1 MDPIV
6 PVAEMTLGSAPE
18 QETPAIRKELFFRPR
33 TNDLATVLVEDPITG
48 TFFETDRDTARLAQ
62 LLDGTVT
69 LEEALATLHALDE
82 AASINAEMLPQIHAE
97 LTRMGLLAD
106 DDPGKPRPRKP
117 PRFGMV
123 AQRIRIGAG
132 DRTFGALT
140 KYFGWTHS
148 WVGALICIV
157 LMVLGGANLVEN
169 QERFGNDLNG
179 LLSYN
184 GVLYLWLAWL
194 LTKAW
199 HEFQHGIVTKLY
211 GIEVREVGVLLILFV
226 PLGAYVDASAV
237 WRLDSR
243 WRRFHVT
250 AAGVLGEFALAGA
263 ALIWWASLP
272 TGELSIFLQAVII
285 AATISSVIF
294 NMNPLMRFDGYYALV
309 DALDAKNLYERG
321 MMSVRG
327 SLLRILTGQSPGIG
341 EGGFVLVY
349 GWLALLWRYVVA
361 VSLVLIASQ
370 LAFGFGAVLGAVVIW
385 TLIFVPLGRFLKSL
399 GRMGV
404 GPVFRAALRTTA
416 LALVAAGAL
425 FIPLPDRMTA
435 PGLVE
440 YAQRTEVRTD
450 APGQIVEIGVDTQ
463 DRVGAEEL
471 VMRLENPA
479 LQADIARLRAALAR
493 QQTLLS
499 SALAAKTIG
508 ERQRIDEEMRSTRE
522 ELAEAEYRFSGL
534 EVRAPH
540 RGVVLTPDIPE
551 RQGRWLARG
560 DIAFEVGDP
569 DSYEIEAWLTRDDL
583 DRTTRTETALTFRPE
598 TFGAEDIQVEL
609 VRFEPRAA
617 LSLPPPALTTEGG
630 GPLAIA
636 TEGTERSL
644 LTPRF
649 LVILRPLQ
657 PPDGWI
663 PGLPGT
669 VSSEPDWRTGWSY
682 LTEMMEDI
690 HLSDPARWASV
701 TG

>member
-1 MDPIV
+1 MDPNV

-18 QETPAIRKELFFRPR
+18 PETPAIRKELFFRPR
-33 TNDLATVLVEDPITG
+33 ANDPDTVLVEDPITG

-62 LLDGTVT
+62 QFDSTVT
-69 LEEALATLHALDE
+69 LEEALATLHEQGE
-82 AASINAEMLPQIHAE
+82 AASISAEMLPQIHAE

-106 DDPGKPRPRKP
+106 DDVNKARPRRR
-117 PRFGMV
+117 PRFGIV
-123 AQRIRIGAG
+123 SQRISIGAG
-132 DRTFGALT
+132 DLTFGALT
-140 KYFGWTHS
+140 RYFGWTHG
-148 WVGALICIV
+148 WIGALICIV
-157 LMVLGGANLVEN
+157 LVVLGGAGLIEN
-169 QERFGNDLNG
+169 QERFRNDLGG

-184 GVLYLWLAWL
+184 GVLYLWLAWI

-272 TGELSIFLQAVII
+272 TGELSIFLQAVIV
-285 AATISSVIF
+285 AATVSSVIF

-309 DALDAKNLYERG
+309 DALDVKNLYERG

-327 SLLRILTGQSPGIG
+327 SLLRILTGQSTGIG

-349 GWLALLWRYVVA
+349 GWLALFWRYVVA
-361 VSLVLIASQ
+361 LSLVLIASQ

-385 TLIFVPLGRFLKSL
+385 TLIFVPLGRFLATL
-399 GRMGV
+399 GRLGTGPILRASIRAGV
-404 GPVFRAALRTTA
+404 LLLIAS
-416 LALVAAGAL
+416 GAL

-450 APGQIVEIGVDTQ
+450 APGQIVEIGFETR
-463 DRVGAEEL
+463 DRIGAEDL

-479 LQADIARLRAALAR
+479 LQADITRLRAALAR

-499 SALAAKTIG
+499 IALAAKTIG

-522 ELAEAEYRFSGL
+522 ELAEAEHRLSGL

-540 RGVVLTPDIPE
+540 QGVVLTPDIPE
-551 RQGRWLARG
+551 RHGRWLARG

-569 DSYEIEAWLTRDDL
+569 ENYEIEAWLTREDL

-598 TFGAEDIQVEL
+598 TFGAEDIPVEL
-609 VRFEPRAA
+609 VRFQPRAA

-649 LVILRPLQ
+649 LVVLRPVQ
-657 PPDGWI
+657 SPEGWI

-690 HLSDPARWASV
+690 YLSDPARWASV

>member
-1 MDPIV
+1 MDPNV

-18 QETPAIRKELFFRPR
+18 PETPAIRKELFFRPR
-33 TNDLATVLVEDPITG
+33 ANDPGTVLVEDPITG

-62 LLDGTVT
+62 QFDGTVT
-69 LEEALATLHALDE
+69 LEEALATLHEQGE
-82 AASINAEMLPQIHAE
+82 AASISAEMLPQIHAE

-106 DDPGKPRPRKP
+106 DDANKARSQRR
-117 PRFGMV
+117 PRFGIV
-123 AQRIRIGAG
+123 SQRIRIGAG
-132 DRTFGALT
+132 DLTFGALT
-140 KYFGWTHS
+140 RYFGWTHG
-148 WVGALICIV
+148 WIGALICIV
-157 LMVLGGANLVEN
+157 LVVLGGAGLIEN
-169 QERFGNDLNG
+169 QERFRNDLGG

-184 GVLYLWLAWL
+184 GVLYLWLAWV

-250 AAGVLGEFALAGA
+250 AAGLLGEFALAGA

-272 TGELSIFLQAVII
+272 TGELSIFLQAVIV

-309 DALDAKNLYERG
+309 DALDVKNLYERG

-327 SLLRILTGQSPGIG
+327 SLLRILTGQSTGIG

-349 GWLALLWRYVVA
+349 GWLALFWRYVVA
-361 VSLVLIASQ
+361 LSLVLIASQ

-385 TLIFVPLGRFLKSL
+385 TLIFVPLGRFLATL
-399 GRMGV
+399 GRLGT
-404 GPVFRAALRTTA
+404 GPILRASIRAAVLLLIA
-416 LALVAAGAL
+416 SGAL

-450 APGQIVEIGVDTQ
+450 APGQIVEIGFETR
-463 DRVGAEEL
+463 DRIGPEDL

-499 SALAAKTIG
+499 IALAAKTIG

-522 ELAEAEYRFSGL
+522 ELAEAEHRLSGL

-540 RGVVLTPDIPE
+540 QGVVLTPDIPE
-551 RQGRWLARG
+551 RNGRWLARG

-569 DSYEIEAWLTRDDL
+569 ENYEIEAWLTREDL
-583 DRTTRTETALTFRPE
+583 DRTKRTKTALTFRPE
-598 TFGAEDIQVEL
+598 TFGAEDIPVEL

-649 LVILRPLQ
+649 LVVLRSVQSPE
-657 PPDGWI
+657 GWI

-690 HLSDPARWASV
+690 YLSDPARWASV